1 MGLLKRAALAE
12 LQSPKG
18 KSDKLVLRETYC
30 APHRIGRTASA
41 SHRSGAPRPNAHRA
55 ARRCPPCTRR
65 AHGHAGAPCKAVRAM
80 HERPA
85 GTYGR
90 WHCRQRGERRLS
102 AAEGDA
108 LVSEYVSAPSEEAR
122 AAVLS
127 RAYRGLVVTQ
137 ASRESESQS
146 LMTHDGVVDYAS

>member
-1 MGLLKRAALAE
+1 MLAE
-12 LQSPKG
+12 RTFLS
-18 KSDKLVLRETYC
+18 SVLSGDIDRAVES
-30 APHRIGRTASA
+30 GR
-41 SHRSGAPRPNAHRA
+41 
-55 ARRCPPCTRR
+55 
-65 AHGHAGAPCKAVRAM
+65 V
-80 HERPA
+80 
-85 GTYGR
+85 
-90 WHCRQRGERRLS
+90 S

-137 ASRESESQS
+137 ASRESQSQS